1 MNTTLVNHGRKALT
15 VKVALAALLAA
26 CVALVFGANNAK
38 AMNAGDPFN
47 AEFQY
52 AGLNVDVTLAQLDEM
67 VLDGTGDSL
76 LISGTYSNSNG
87 DLTLPKNTGLTFPQI
102 LLPLTEGVDLN
113 ANIELASD
121 GTGNYN
127 PSTGVMSLELPVAL
141 TIGVSDVSALPI
153 PGLGSGPL
161 TCKFSPINI
170 SLSTENGWPHD
181 GYAFA
186 DPATVENGALAGA
199 WRSKPPVTAVE
210 GAQATCDLIG
220 GVLKDVGGLWLANST
235 TPLSSMPAATSSKPS
250 VETCEEHGQV
260 GTFPDCETPV
270 TECDPGFEG
279 TPPNCTKILSD
290 GKVGSLTITK
300 KATVKAGKSVKIKVT
315 VKNTGEKTLK
325 TKLTLSSS
333 NKKVAASPKS
343 VSLSIAGGK
352 SITKT
357 ITVKAAPAFTCPY
370 EDCQKVISVAR
381 GRSLR
386 IMAGRRAKW

>member
-161 TCKFSPINI
+161 TCKFSPISI
-170 SLSTENGWPHD
+170 IAMPMTASPR
-181 GYAFA
+181 
-186 DPATVENGALAGA
+186 
-199 WRSKPPVTAVE
+199 RS
-210 GAQATCDLIG
+210 
-220 GVLKDVGGLWLANST
+220 
-235 TPLSSMPAATSSKPS
+235 TPL
-250 VETCEEHGQV
+250 
-260 GTFPDCETPV
+260 
-270 TECDPGFEG
+270 
-279 TPPNCTKILSD
+279 
-290 GKVGSLTITK
+290 
-300 KATVKAGKSVKIKVT
+300 
-315 VKNTGEKTLK
+315 
-325 TKLTLSSS
+325 
-333 NKKVAASPKS
+333 
-343 VSLSIAGGK
+343 
-352 SITKT
+352 
-357 ITVKAAPAFTCPY
+357 
-370 EDCQKVISVAR
+370 
-381 GRSLR
+381 
-386 IMAGRRAKW
+386 